1 MRLILAAAFTAFTT
15 AAAYAQTDSSTIF
28 LQKGLEE
35 KGKGRAME
43 AYKQFDKAYSYNK
56 TNKDVVH
63 ELANSLLGLRRYA
76 QAREKF
82 LELEKLGVKSADLYK
97 NLMTLSFNM
106 RQYPDAIKYAGLVKQ
121 LNPNEKVAFY
131 VGKAHYDDE
140 NYGEAIKQ
148 LTVAMQEDPTNAE
161 APYMI
166 ARAYSDMNNHKQ
178 AVPFFEKAIA
188 LQPDNARWMYELGL
202 IYYAIPDDKNSLK
215 SLLLAGEKGLKR
227 DNEYLENLAI
237 AYLNNK
243 QTDKGMEIL
252 KESLTRRPT
261 DMNLLGM
268 LAEACYD
275 VKRYDEAIGY
285 WDQVL
290 GLDKQNASAL
300 YMIGMSYQKKGDKA
314 NGQALC
320 NKAIQMDPNLSKNRQ
335 KVEVP
340 GGL

>member
-1 MRLILAAAFTAFTT
+1 MRFILATAFTALT
-15 AAAYAQTDSSTIF
+15 AVSYAQNDSSSFF

-35 KGKGRAME
+35 KGKGRTLE

-56 TNKDVVH
+56 ANKEVVN
-63 ELANSLLGLRRYA
+63 ELANSLLSLRRYA

-82 LELEKLGVKSADLYK
+82 LELEKLGDKSADTYK
-97 NLMTLSFNM
+97 QLMTLSFNM

-121 LNPNEKVAFY
+121 ANPAEKVAFY
-131 VGKAHYDDE
+131 VGKAHYDNE

-148 LTVAMQEDPTNAE
+148 LNVAMQEDPSNAE

-166 ARAYSDMNNHKQ
+166 ARAFADMNNFKQ
-178 AVPFFEKAIA
+178 ATPYFEKAIA

-215 SLLLAGEKGLKR
+215 YLLMAGEKGLKR

-243 QTDKGMEIL
+243 QYDKGMDIL
-252 KESLTRRPT
+252 KESLSRRPS

-268 LAEACYD
+268 MAEASYD
-275 VKRYDEAIGY
+275 AKKYDDAIGY

-290 GLDKQNASAL
+290 TLDKQNASAL
-300 YMIGMSYQKKGDKA
+300 YMIGMSYQKKGDKQK
-314 NGQALC
+314 GQALC
-320 NKAIQMDPNLSKNRQ
+320 DKAIQMDPSLSKNRQ
-335 KVEVP
+335 KVEMP

>member
-1 MRLILAAAFTAFTT
+1 MRIILATAFTALSAVSF
-15 AAAYAQTDSSTIF
+15 AQNDSSAIF
-28 LQKGLEE
+28 LQKGLQE
-35 KGKGRAME
+35 KGKGRTLE

-56 TNKDVVH
+56 ANKEVVN
-63 ELANSLLGLRRYA
+63 ELANSLVSLRRYA

-82 LELEKLGVKSADLYK
+82 LELEKLGDKSADTYK
-97 NLMTLSFNM
+97 QLMTISFNM

-121 LNPNEKVAFY
+121 TNPAEKVAYY
-131 VGKAHYDDE
+131 VGKAHYDNE

-148 LTVAMQEDPTNAE
+148 LTVAMQEDPANAE

-178 AVPFFEKAIA
+178 AAPFFEKAIA

-215 SLLLAGEKGLKR
+215 YLLMAGEKGLRR

-243 QTDKGMEIL
+243 QYDRGMEIM
-252 KESLTRRPT
+252 KESLIRRPS

-268 LAEACYD
+268 MAEASYD
-275 VKRYDEAIGY
+275 AKKYDDAIGY

-290 GLDKQNASAL
+290 SLDKQNASAL
-300 YMIGMSYQKKGDKA
+300 YMIGMSYQKKGEKQKGMALCDKA
-314 NGQALC
+314 
-320 NKAIQMDPNLSKNRQ
+320 IEMDPNLSKNRQ
-335 KVEVP
+335 KVEMP
-340 GGL
+340 GGM

>member
-28 LQKGLEE
+28 LQKGLE
-35 KGKGRAME
+35 
-43 AYKQFDKAYSYNK
+43 DKAYSYNK

>member
-1 MRLILAAAFTAFTT
+1 MRIILAVAFTAFSA
-15 AAAYAQTDSSTIF
+15 AAAYAQTDSSTFF

-43 AYKQFDKAYSYNK
+43 AFKQFDKAYSYNK
-56 TNKDVVH
+56 TNKDVVN

-82 LELEKLGVKSADLYK
+82 LELEKLGDKSADIYK

-106 RQYPDAIKYAGLVKQ
+106 RQFPDVIKYAGLLKQ
-121 LNPNEKVAFY
+121 ANPNEKVAFY
-131 VGKAHYDDE
+131 IGKAHYENE

-161 APYMI
+161 SPYMI
-166 ARAYSDMNNHKQ
+166 ARAYSDMNNNKL
-178 AVPFFEKAIA
+178 AAPFFEKAIA

-215 SLLLAGEKGLKR
+215 YLLMAGEKGLKR

-243 QTDKGMEIL
+243 QFDKGMDIL
-252 KESLTRRPT
+252 KESLNRRPS
-261 DMNLLGM
+261 DMNLLNM
-268 LAEACYD
+268 MAEACYD
-275 VKRYDEAIGY
+275 TKRYDEAIGY
-285 WDQVL
+285 WDKVL
-290 GLDKQNASAL
+290 ELDKQNASAL
-300 YMIGMSYQKKGDKA
+300 FMIGMSYQKKGEKQKGMALCDKA
-314 NGQALC
+314 
-320 NKAIQMDPNLSKNRQ
+320 IEIDPSLAKNRQ
-335 KVEVP
+335 KMEMP

>member
-1 MRLILAAAFTAFTT
+1 MRIILAAAFTAFS
-15 AAAYAQTDSSTIF
+15 AAATYAQTDSSTLF
-28 LQKGLEE
+28 LQKGREE

-43 AYKQFDKAYSYNK
+43 AYKQFDKAYTYNK
-56 TNKDVVH
+56 TSKEVVS

-82 LELEKLGVKSADLYK
+82 MELEKLGDKSSDTYK

-121 LNPNEKVAFY
+121 VNPSEKVAYY

-148 LTVAMQEDPTNAE
+148 LTIAMQEDPANAE

-215 SLLLAGEKGLKR
+215 YLLMAGEKGLKR

-243 QTDKGMEIL
+243 QFDKGMDIL
-252 KESLTRRPT
+252 KESLNRRPS

-268 LAEACYD
+268 MAEACYD
-275 VKRYDEAIGY
+275 AKRYDEAIGY

-290 GLDKQNASAL
+290 GVDKQNASAL
-300 YMIGMSYQKKGDKA
+300 FMIGMSYQKKGDKQK
-314 NGQALC
+314 GMALC
-320 NKAIQMDPNLSKNRQ
+320 DKAIEMDPSLSKNRQ
-335 KVEVP
+335 KMEMP